1 MSKSVTNKEMLE
13 LHPQVQ
19 VLLGS
24 VIMLMVSTLPTSS
37 CYDVLQP
44 GGMVLLHPVLLVVVV
59 ASQVEVHII
68 VLQDRKDL
76 PPDSVRAGVVSS
88 RVDREVAEDNL
99 PAIRVS
105 RL

>member
-1 MSKSVTNKEMLE
+1 MNEAASML
-13 LHPQVQ
+13 
-19 VLLGS
+19 
-24 VIMLMVSTLPTSS
+24 SS
-37 CYDVLQP
+37 SH

-76 PPDSVRAGVVSS
+76 PPDSVRARVVSS